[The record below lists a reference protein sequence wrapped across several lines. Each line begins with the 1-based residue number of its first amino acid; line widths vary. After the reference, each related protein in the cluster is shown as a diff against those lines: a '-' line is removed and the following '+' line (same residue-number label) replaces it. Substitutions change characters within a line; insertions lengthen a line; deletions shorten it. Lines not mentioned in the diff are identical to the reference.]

1 MRETY
6 EFLSEDETDYVP
18 LRIGKYSEVVYEK
31 HSDSYGQ
38 DGAKKTRGAAM
49 RVFEKSLLQEAH
61 VGSSN
66 NILLVG
72 KVQSG
77 KTSNLESLVGLAC
90 DNGFNVVV
98 MYGGYDNTL
107 LKQTVERFRK
117 TFDAVGEDELGD
129 PEECETPI
137 VFTTDDK
144 DDININNIDSEVL
157 RDYIEAG
164 VPVFIITRKGADRI
178 SQIGDMLTEVSDLN
192 YRALIIDDEGDQA
205 SLNNVKDKRNEAS
218 ATYAAIC
225 KMKKVLN
232 DPIYFSVTATPHANI
247 FLNELSEL
255 RPGSIHLLHPSEG
268 YCGAKVYHINDNDVI
283 KTIEDEM
290 EEALE
295 ANRSPDSLRYAIR
308 HFILASALLR
318 RRSDIKRNK
327 KAQMVIH
334 AYREVR
340 THQQIYSW
348 ANQYINELRNCIADA
363 IENEAEAAWLRFRDV
378 YEECLDEKTRKEN
391 PFNLTLIKDINE
403 VLKKCCVVMQNGDDQ
418 GTRGAS
424 KHKSYQ
430 IYIGAQ
436 LLERG
441 ITFDHL
447 LTTYFTRWAQ
457 SGGNMDTNLQRARWF
472 GYRKKYL
479 DLCKLFTTE
488 AIQEEFTNLAEME
501 DDLWEQF
508 SEVESGEIAIEDI
521 VIFAEN
527 TKQKPTRKTVV
538 DYFPISADVW
548 SKQRYGNFDELSLD
562 EENKR
567 IEYFILSH
575 DFTEEGFGRKDDK
588 YSCTETIVPTEDL
601 IELFDGLNSI
611 YDSSGFSK
619 KEVMHI
625 LKGHQHDKVAVV
637 TMTTKTGEARERSF
651 YSNGDNDGKIKA
663 LQQGRD
669 ERSNAYLGDKAVVD
683 EAYPITVQIYHIR
696 PKKDDEVMEEFTQ
709 YMFAIYQKNR
719 VKRGFVAG

>member
-1 MRETY
+1 MSETY
-6 EFLSEDETDYVP
+6 EFLPENEDGRVS
-18 LRIGKYSEVVYEK
+18 LRIGKYSDSVYGK

-38 DGAKKTRGAAM
+38 EGAMKTRGAAM
-49 RVFEKSLLQEAH
+49 QILGNSLIQEMDQ
-61 VGSSN
+61 GST

-90 DNGFNVVV
+90 DNGFDVVV
-98 MYGGYDNTL
+98 MYGGYDNIL

-117 TFDAVGEDELGD
+117 TFDAVEEDELGD

-144 DDININNIDSEVL
+144 DDININNIDSNVL
-157 RDYIEAG
+157 RDYIDAE

-178 SQIGDMLTEVSDLN
+178 SQISDLLSEVSDMGI
-192 YRALIIDDEGDQA
+192 RALIIDDEGDQA

-225 KMKKVLN
+225 KMKNVLG

-255 RPGSIHLLHPSEG
+255 RPSSIHLLHPANG
-268 YCGAKVYHINDNDVI
+268 YCGAEVYHINDNDVVKAI
-283 KTIEDEM
+283 NDDMED
-290 EEALE
+290 ALNE
-295 ANRSPDSLRYAIR
+295 NRSPDSLRYAIR

-318 RRSDIKRNK
+318 RRRDVKRNK

-334 AYREVR
+334 AYREVS
-340 THQQIYSW
+340 THKQIYSW
-348 ANQYINELRNCIADA
+348 ANQYISELKGCIDDTV
-363 IENEAEAAWLRFRDV
+363 NGDQQVAWLRFRDV
-378 YEECLDEKTRKEN
+378 YEECINEDTKEAN
-391 PFNLTLIKDINE
+391 EFNAALVKDIQE

-457 SGGNMDTNLQRARWF
+457 NGGNMDTNLQRARWF
-472 GYRKKYL
+472 GYREKYF

-488 AIQEEFTNLAEME
+488 TIQEEFTNLAEME

-508 SEVESGEIAIEDI
+508 SEVESGEMSIDEIVVWAEDTRQ
-521 VIFAEN
+521 N
-527 TKQKPTRKTVV
+527 PTRKTVV

-548 SKQRYGNFDELSLD
+548 SKQRFGNFNQSSL
-562 EENKR
+562 EQENAKVEHFLMR
-567 IEYFILSH
+567 Y
-575 DFTEEGFGRKDDK
+575 DFAEKNFGRMDDK
-588 YSCTETIVPTEDL
+588 ASCTEAIVPTKEL
-601 IELFDGLNSI
+601 AELFTGM
-611 YDSSGFSK
+611 DSVFDNSGFSK
-619 KEVMHI
+619 KEVMRI
-625 LKGHQHDKVAVV
+625 LKEHDKAAVV
-637 TMTTKTGEARERSF
+637 KMTTKDGDIRERSF
-651 YSNGDNDGKIKA
+651 YSGGENDGKIKA

-669 ERSNAYLGDKAVVD
+669 KRSQAYLGDKAVID
-683 EAYPITVQIYHIR
+683 ETYPITVQIYHIC
-696 PKKDDEVMEEFTQ
+696 PKKDDEVMDEFTQ

-719 VKRGFVAG
+719 MKRGFVSK